1 MTAYEIVV
9 GIECHVEL
17 NTKTKLFCSCA
28 AEFSDDP
35 NRHICPVCL
44 ALPGALPAVN
54 RQAIDFAVKAALA
67 LHCQVQP
74 FSRFDRKN
82 YYYPDLPGAYQI
94 TQMFHPIAKG
104 GYVDIET
111 SKGPRRIRLNRI
123 HVEADAG
130 KLLHASGGI
139 GGAGGSLADDNRA
152 GTPLIEIV
160 SEPDL
165 RSAEEARAYG
175 EKLRTILE
183 YAGVSD
189 VKMEQGSM
197 RCDANVSVRPKGDP
211 VLGTRT
217 EIKNVNSFKALER
230 AVIYE
235 AERQVDL
242 IEDGGA
248 VVQETRGWDDEKGVS
263 ISMRLKENAHDYR
276 YFPEPDLPPI
286 LLDPERIKAIGLTLP
301 EMPEARKARLVNEFN
316 LSAYDSEQITASRF
330 SAELFDRT
338 VALGAD
344 PKTAANWIMGEWM
357 RCVRTKG
364 ADMAAEP
371 VKAEH
376 LAALLRQVSEGKINN
391 KQAKEVFEEMF
402 DTGEAPE
409 QIIQRKGLAQV
420 SDTGALEAIIRTVL
434 AEHPKSVEDYRNGRT
449 QAIGFL
455 VGQVMKASRGQ
466 ANPGLVNQLLA
477 AALEAMK

>member
-1 MTAYEIVV
+1 MTTYEIVV

-17 NTKTKLFCSCA
+17 KTKTKLFCGCA

-35 NRHICPVCL
+35 NRRVCPVCL
-44 ALPGALPAVN
+44 ALPGALPVVN
-54 RQAIDFAVKAALA
+54 RQAIEYAVKAALA
-67 LHCQVQP
+67 LHCEVQP

-111 SKGPRRIRLNRI
+111 TKGSRRIRLNRI

-139 GGAGGSLADDNRA
+139 GGAGGTLADDNRA
-152 GTPLIEIV
+152 STPLIEIV

-165 RSAEEARAYG
+165 RSAEEARVYG

-211 VLGTRT
+211 VLGTRA

-230 AVIYE
+230 AVNYE
-235 AERQVDL
+235 ADRQIDL
-242 IEDGGA
+242 IEDGGS

-286 LLDPERIKAIGLTLP
+286 LLDPERIKGIGLTLP
-301 EMPEARKARLVNEFN
+301 EMPEDRKSRWIKELN
-316 LSAYDSEQITASRF
+316 LPACDSEQIASSRF

-344 PKTAANWIMGEWM
+344 PKTAANWIMGEWT
-357 RCVRTKG
+357 RCVRVKG
-364 ADMAAEP
+364 IGMETEP

-376 LAALLRQVSEGKINN
+376 LAALLGQVSAGKINN

-409 QIIQRKGLAQV
+409 QIIQRKGMVQV
-420 SDTGALEAIIRTVL
+420 SDTGALDAIVQQVL
-434 AEHPKSVEDYRNGRT
+434 ADHPKSVEDYRNGRT

-455 VGQVMKASRGQ
+455 VGQVMKASKGQ
-466 ANPGLVNQLLA
+466 ANPGLANQLLA

>member
-17 NTKTKLFCSCA
+17 KTKTKLFCGCA
-28 AEFSDDP
+28 AEFSEDP

-44 ALPGALPAVN
+44 AMPGALPVVN
-54 RQAIDFAVKAALA
+54 KQAIEYAVKAALA
-67 LHCQVQP
+67 LHCEVQL

-82 YYYPDLPGAYQI
+82 YYYPDLPAAYQI

-111 SKGPRRIRLNRI
+111 SKGARRIRLNRI

-130 KLLHASGGI
+130 KLLHGSSGI
-139 GGAGGSLADDNRA
+139 GGAGGSLADDNRSS
-152 GTPLIEIV
+152 TPLIEIV

-197 RCDANVSVRPKGDP
+197 RCDANVSVRRQGDP

-217 EIKNVNSFKALER
+217 EVKNVNSFKALER
-230 AVIYE
+230 AVNYE
-235 AERQVDL
+235 AERQIDL
-242 IEDGGA
+242 IEDGGT
-248 VVQETRGWDDEKGVS
+248 VVQETRGWDDDKGET

-286 LLDPERIKAIGLTLP
+286 FLAQEQIHAIGQTLP
-301 EMPEARKARLVNEFN
+301 EMPEARKARLVNELK

-330 SAELFDRT
+330 SADLFDRT

-357 RCVRTKG
+357 RCVRVKG

-376 LAALLRQVSEGKINN
+376 LAALLSQVSDGNINN
-391 KQAKEVFEEMF
+391 KQAKEVFETMF
-402 DTGEAPE
+402 ETGEAPE

-420 SDTGALEAIIRTVL
+420 SDTGALDAIIRTVL
-434 AEHPKSVEDYRNGRT
+434 ADHPKSVEDYRNGRT
-449 QAIGFL
+449 QAMGFL
-455 VGQVMKASRGQ
+455 VGQVMKASKGQ